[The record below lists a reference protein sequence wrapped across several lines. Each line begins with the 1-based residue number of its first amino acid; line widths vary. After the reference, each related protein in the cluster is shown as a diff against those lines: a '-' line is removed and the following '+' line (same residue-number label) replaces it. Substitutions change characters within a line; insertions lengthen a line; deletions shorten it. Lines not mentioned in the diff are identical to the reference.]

1 MKKMFLIMAAAGM
14 LLGITGVA
22 AAEDGRIKTRKE
34 RQQKRI
40 AKGVENGSLTPGE
53 AARLEHKERKLN
65 KEIREER
72 KENGGHLTKKEKAQV
87 NRQQNK
93 LSRDIHKQK
102 HDGQNR

>member
-1 MKKMFLIMAAAGM
+1 MKKMFLSMAAAGM

-65 KEIREER
+65 QEIREER
-72 KENGGHLTKKEKAQV
+72 QENGHLTKKEKAQV